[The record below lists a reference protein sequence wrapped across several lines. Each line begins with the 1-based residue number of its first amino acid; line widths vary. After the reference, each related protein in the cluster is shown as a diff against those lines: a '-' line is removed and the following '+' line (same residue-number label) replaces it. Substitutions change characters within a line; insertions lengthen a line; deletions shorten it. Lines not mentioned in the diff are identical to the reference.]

1 MQLIHL
7 STIICGFFCLFL
19 VALTHTS
26 TCLRHFAQRSYQ
38 QNVGIHG
45 KNHSTIATTTSTF
58 DFIPLC
64 KQINTSMFEQFLDL
78 LCWLFP
84 PEIFGMMKKAKAAMT
99 WREKLHQEFTLCAF
113 LSKYRSS
120 SNNFIVFF
128 FTAGSYNTSN
138 EGSRFCYL
146 PSKRKWSF
154 LDMSKGEAEEANA
167 SLLQKRCERKLV
179 SPKWK
184 QINVSVNP
192 FSSQEDHLGSFS
204 KRGRFLG
211 ESIPRE

>member
-19 VALTHTS
+19 LALTHTHTS

-45 KNHSTIATTTSTF
+45 KNHSTLLTIATTSTF

-99 WREKLHQEFTLCAF
+99 WREKLHQEFALCAF
-113 LSKYRSS
+113 LSKYTSS
-120 SNNFIVFF
+120 SIISSCFFLPQVPTIHQMRVPVFVTYPPNENDLSLTWAKAKLKKQMLLCF
-128 FTAGSYNTSN
+128 KNDVNGS
-138 EGSRFCYL
+138 
-146 PSKRKWSF
+146 W
-154 LDMSKGEAEEANA
+154 
-167 SLLQKRCERKLV
+167 
-179 SPKWK
+179 
-184 QINVSVNP
+184 
-192 FSSQEDHLGSFS
+192 
-204 KRGRFLG
+204 
-211 ESIPRE
+211 